1 MPTIEETQK
10 KHSQLADHST
20 FACRKR
26 ETVCML
32 HGRGAMFF
40 FFFHMHTYDD
50 THGRKKSD
58 L

>member
-20 FACRKR
+20 FVCRKR

-40 FFFHMHTYDD
+40 FHMHTYDD